1 MFANQSYLKINSEND
16 VDLQNILND
25 YINNFCDGYFE
36 VKVKHK
42 NVQKFKLSFQTNNL
56 PHLLGLHYIQKEKI
70 NAKKI
75 VGRIAEGKITKNSI
89 KRHHEY
95 SKIKDRLINYNF
107 LHKCFIDKDIKLC
120 VIIPENS
127 INPQK
132 IDIAFIE
139 NNSNNAMF
147 LGIRKNLKDKY
158 YYPAT
163 MYILRKN
170 SSYNFMAKSYITS
183 IEKKYH

>member
-1 MFANQSYLKINSEND
+1 
-16 VDLQNILND
+16 
-25 YINNFCDGYFE
+25 
-36 VKVKHK
+36 
-42 NVQKFKLSFQTNNL
+42 FKLSFQTNNL
-56 PHLLGLHYIQKEKI
+56 PHLLGLHYTQKEKI

-163 MYILRKN
+163 MY
-170 SSYNFMAKSYITS
+170 
-183 IEKKYH
+183 

>member
-42 NVQKFKLSFQTNNL
+42 NVQKFKLSFHTNNL
-56 PHLLGLHYIQKEKI
+56 PHLLGLHYTQKEKI

-107 LHKCFIDKDIKLC
+107 L
-120 VIIPENS
+120 
-127 INPQK
+127 
-132 IDIAFIE
+132 
-139 NNSNNAMF
+139 
-147 LGIRKNLKDKY
+147 
-158 YYPAT
+158 
-163 MYILRKN
+163 
-170 SSYNFMAKSYITS
+170 
-183 IEKKYH
+183 